1 MFISNMFFQ
10 SNCPIPCVITHKP
23 FILPVGIHIHGSRV
37 TKNTPHNVGID
48 GIDVAL
54 SLTIKKRPNNL
65 THCGKGTTLTDLLG
79 IVEGEGPKLHLDQDW
94 TPLVI
99 QLLQS

>member
-1 MFISNMFFQ
+1 
-10 SNCPIPCVITHKP
+10 
-23 FILPVGIHIHGSRV
+23 V
-37 TKNTPHNVGID
+37 TNNTPHNLRID
-48 GIDVAL
+48 GIDN
-54 SLTIKKRPNNL
+54 KKRPNNL

-79 IVEGEGPKLHLDQDW
+79 IVEWEGPKLHLDQDW